1 MYTPFTLL
9 IKFLNFRMI
18 HDNEHAIFIAFVLW
32 WFCVFL
38 CLWFIPHPIPIWKT
52 GITERI
58 YVLRMYVLI
67 NVRRCVYV
75 LIYIFT
81 YICMSVRMYVRIY
94 IRRCVYLFTYLLT
107 YVCLYVCTYV
117 FIYVSVCI
125 YLRIYLHMYVCTYV
139 RGYVCV
145 YIYIYTR
152 TYVFRYVCIYVCR
165 CVCICMYV
173 RKYVRTYAC
182 THVRMY
188 TYVTMLYSLGHKC
201 RNFRRKLK

>member
-1 MYTPFTLL
+1 MIMNMQFLQHSFCDGSVYFYVYDLFHILFPFGRLESRNVSTY
-9 IKFLNFRMI
+9 
-18 HDNEHAIFIAFVLW
+18 
-32 WFCVFL
+32 
-38 CLWFIPHPIPIWKT
+38 
-52 GITERI
+52 
-58 YVLRMYVLI
+58 YVCTYSLMYVD
-67 NVRRCVYV
+67 V
-75 LIYIFT
+75 
-81 YICMSVRMYVRIY
+81 CM
-94 IRRCVYLFTYLLT
+94 YLFTYLRT

-117 FIYVSVCI
+117 FIYVGVCI